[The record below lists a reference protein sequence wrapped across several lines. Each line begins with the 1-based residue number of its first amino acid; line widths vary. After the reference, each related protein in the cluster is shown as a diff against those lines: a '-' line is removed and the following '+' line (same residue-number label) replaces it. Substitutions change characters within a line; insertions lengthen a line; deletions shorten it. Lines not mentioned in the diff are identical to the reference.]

1 MARLRIEVCGLHCEQ
16 VWKGLDEGSQVN
28 KFEQVRSGHMGTPP
42 QKKVNRL
49 TDTRVNVYCSPGDI
63 PGIAKKKGENV
74 ED

>member
-1 MARLRIEVCGLHCEQ
+1 M
-16 VWKGLDEGSQVN
+16 N

-42 QKKVNRL
+42 KKVDRL